1 MRARAVTLRPF
12 PVTEARRDGEV
23 PRAKRGSLAVAPRW
37 WLLKFLIRQSN
48 SAEQARVTRLRSS
61 CALQ

>member
-23 PRAKRGSLAVAPRW
+23 PRKTAFACCGDKMVAFESFDTAV
-37 WLLKFLIRQSN
+37 
-48 SAEQARVTRLRSS
+48 EQRRTG
-61 CALQ
+61 